1 MPNRR
6 VPYLRPMKNLLIK
19 GAQVVNEGR
28 IELRDVL
35 VEGARIAQIA
45 PQITAQT
52 AEEID
57 ARGLFLLPGLID
69 GQVHFREPGLT
80 HKGDIASESAAAVAG
95 GITSY
100 LEMPNTR
107 PQTLS
112 RARQANKNQDA
123 RGRSWANYAFLLGV
137 NGENME
143 AVLADDLSDQLA
155 VTDDGLYFEGPGH
168 LLADHPDR
176 LAKVLAHSS
185 VPVAIH
191 AEKEQLVGANEARY
205 RAQYGPA
212 VPFACHP
219 LIRSEAAC
227 YEATREA
234 IARAEEEGG
243 RLHILHLSTAREAR
257 LFAPARPGVEK
268 RITTEAS
275 IHHLWFN
282 DQDYQRLGARIKW
295 NPAIKT
301 EEDRQGLL
309 QALREDR
316 IDLITTDHAPHAW
329 PEKEGNYFESLSG
342 APMVQHALVVLLEL
356 YHRGALTLEQIVKKT
371 AHAPAALYG
380 IAERG
385 YLRKGYYADL
395 TLVDLDR
402 PWTVEAANLR
412 YKCAWSPLE
421 GQRFQSQ
428 VRHTVVNGEW
438 VYRAGRLAGVP
449 RGEALTREGAP

>member
-1 MPNRR
+1 MTKRR
-6 VPYLRPMKNLLIK
+6 VTYLGPMKTLLIK

-28 IELRDVL
+28 IETLDVR

-45 PQITAQT
+45 PKIEAKA
-52 AEEID
+52 AEKID
-57 ARGLFLLPGLID
+57 ARGLYLLPGLID

-107 PQTLS
+107 PQTLT
-112 RARQANKNQDA
+112 RARQAEKMQLA
-123 RGRSWANYAFLLGV
+123 QGRSWANYAFLLGV
-137 NGENME
+137 SGANME

-176 LAKVLAHSS
+176 LAKILAHAP

-191 AEKEQLVGANEARY
+191 AEKEQLVVANEARY
-205 RAQYGPA
+205 RAQYGTA

-219 LIRSEAAC
+219 LIRSETAC
-227 YEATREA
+227 FEATREA
-234 IARAEEEGG
+234 MTRAEQQGG

-257 LFAPARPGVEK
+257 LFAPARPDTEK
-268 RITTEAS
+268 RLTTEAS

-282 DQDYQRLGARIKW
+282 DADYQRLGARIKW

-301 EEDRQGLL
+301 EADRQGLL

-329 PEKEGNYFESLSG
+329 AEKEGPYFESLSG

-356 YHRGALTLEQIVKKT
+356 YHQGALSLEQIVKKT
-371 AHAPAALYG
+371 AHAPADLYR

-385 YLRKGYYADL
+385 YLRPGYYADF
-395 TLVDLDR
+395 TLVDLNR
-402 PWTVEAANLR
+402 PWTVEADNLR
-412 YKCAWSPLE
+412 YKCGWSPLE
-421 GQRFQSQ
+421 GQRFRSQ
-428 VRHTVVNGEW
+428 VRHTVVNGQW
-438 VYRAGRLAGVP
+438 VYRAGRLVGAPG
-449 RGEALTREGAP
+449 GEALAK